1 MPILGIGLGA
11 ITSLLTSHRPCYSA
25 GRCSLKSLPE
35 IGDQK
40 SGSRAEPTPTPT
52 CALAEASSCSSSS
65 TRACNRSTVA
75 CARPCSVTE
84 TLANFLCHPRQGSG
98 RIDVATEL
106 GDDGV
111 DAAFVVHPL
120 GGERYN
126 LSCFRWHF
134 AKSPPSADYQTTRA
148 VPIRV
153 HTPACPDRSPNAPG
167 TVR

>member
-11 ITSLLTSHRPCYSA
+11 ITSLLISHRPCYSA

-106 GDDGV
+106 GDDGSDPRLAV
-111 DAAFVVHPL
+111 AIHFLAERGDLNRIRRHLGAAPP
-120 GGERYN
+120 
-126 LSCFRWHF
+126 F
-134 AKSPPSADYQTTRA
+134 ADPE
-148 VPIRV
+148 
-153 HTPACPDRSPNAPG
+153 
-167 TVR
+167 